1 MKLSDAAVA
10 PGSAPRVAQ
19 SSGQTKQL
27 EARPSEDVQDK
38 VSVST
43 IDSAALE
50 AARASVSDSRSTRV
64 QEIVNAVRSGQYYP
78 SPQQIAQKLVSEAE
92 VEARLRA
99 LLAK

>member
-1 MKLSDAAVA
+1 MKLNDAAVS
-10 PGSAPRVAQ
+10 PGVATRVGQ
-19 SSGQTKQL
+19 STGQTKQL
-27 EARPSEDVQDK
+27 ESRPAEEVQDK

-43 IDSAALE
+43 TDPAATKAAEASATAS
-50 AARASVSDSRSTRV
+50 RAGRV
-64 QEIVNAVRSGQYYP
+64 QEIINAVRSGQYYP

>member
-10 PGSAPRVAQ
+10 PGTAPRVAQ
-19 SSGQTKQL
+19 STGQTKQL

-38 VSVST
+38 VTVST
-43 IDSAALE
+43 VDTASLE
-50 AARASVSDSRSTRV
+50 AARASVSDSRSSRV

>member
-1 MKLSDAAVA
+1 MKLTDAAVA
-10 PGSAPRVAQ
+10 PGTAPRVAQ
-19 SSGQTKQL
+19 SSGQSKQL
-27 EARPSEDVQDK
+27 EARPVEDVQDK

-43 IDSAALE
+43 IDSAAVD
-50 AARASVSDSRSTRV
+50 AARAAVSDSRSSRV
-64 QEIVNAVRSGQYYP
+64 QEIINAVRSGQYYP

>member
-1 MKLSDAAVA
+1 
-10 PGSAPRVAQ
+10 
-19 SSGQTKQL
+19 
-27 EARPSEDVQDK
+27 VQDK

-43 IDSAALE
+43 VDSAAIE
-50 AARASVSDSRSTRV
+50 AARTSVSDSRSTRV
-64 QEIVNAVRSGQYYP
+64 QEVVNAVRSGQYYP